1 MNTDLKCCL
10 KGVKTVKPSIPLC
23 ITSVLMIIG
32 ISMAGAASL
41 DLAALQEAALG
52 HSTEIRMLRIDEQKS
67 MIDVSS
73 AQAAMHPQI
82 SLQASGT
89 YLANPMDAV
98 EMTLPNMP
106 PVTVMDAQ
114 EPQWYQFGIKVNQ
127 SLFTWGKLSRSVRL
141 HRLLAETASLQRS
154 LKEQEIRT
162 RTAVLLHS
170 LKHLRR
176 MSEAAVQQHATAL
189 RLSEIIQESYEQGF
203 VVEEEVITAQLQAAE
218 LNIAVHELR
227 REQSMVL
234 LELAELTGMQ
244 LQEEELRFPPDPP
257 HRGMDLDLLLEAA
270 LSDKREPMEIMGVL
284 EQVRATAEQI
294 SRGSLYWK
302 PDIGL
307 QIEAGCQGARFPF
320 LESGWYDESGYS
332 LNVTVALEVKLW
344 DGGRAVQDIRTSRL
358 EREAAEVSAE
368 KTRKEITREL
378 TDTYLKYTVLLS
390 RMEYNR
396 LKEQNFESRRAAAQ
410 RQYDAGAG
418 SEADLLI
425 LQLESLGHALRS
437 EQDALEAA
445 SAYFTMQFLT
455 GES

>member
-1 MNTDLKCCL
+1 MKL
-10 KGVKTVKPSIPLC
+10 SIPLC
-23 ITSVLMIIG
+23 IISVLMIIG
-32 ISMAGAASL
+32 VSMAGAASL
-41 DLAALQEAALG
+41 DLAVLQEAALEN
-52 HSTEIRMLRIDEQKS
+52 SIEIRMLRIDEQKS
-67 MIDVSS
+67 RIDVSS

-98 EMTLPNMP
+98 EMTLPGP
-106 PVTVMDAQ
+106 PPVTVTVMDAQ

-127 SLFTWGKLSRSVRL
+127 SLFTWGKISRSVRL

-170 LKHLRR
+170 LKHLQR

-234 LELAELTGMQ
+234 QELAELTGMK
-244 LQEEELRFPPDPP
+244 LQADELLFPPVLP
-257 HRGMDLDLLLEAA
+257 HREMNLDLLLEAA
-270 LSDKREPMEIMGVL
+270 LSDRREPMEIMGVL
-284 EQVRATAEQI
+284 EQVRATAEQV

-307 QIEAGCQGARFPF
+307 QIEAGYQGAMFPF
-320 LESGWYDESGYS
+320 IESGWYDESGYS

-344 DGGRAVQDIRTSRL
+344 DGGRALQDIRTSRL
-358 EREAAEVSAE
+358 EREAAQVSTE
-368 KTRKEITREL
+368 KTRDEITREL

-396 LKEQNFESRRAAAQ
+396 LKEQSYESRKASAQ

-418 SEADLLI
+418 SESDLLI

-445 SAYFTMQFLT
+445 SAYLTLEFLT
-455 GES
+455 GGS